1 MLMLMVTLVIELSA
15 AADVAGL
22 TLVANGDIN
31 QSDDFNAD
39 FVVSLDIV

>member
-1 MLMLMVTLVIELSA
+1 MIICWPICAIWVG
-15 AADVAGL
+15 VAGL

-31 QSDDFNAD
+31 QSGDFNAD